1 MTVLSCNQITES
13 PDPKMASA
21 SGFEL
26 YLTKYEVS
34 MLSRLKYKCP
44 WQKGQTAGKTEG
56 QLERLN
62 RWMADEQTGRQDCK
76 V

>member
-1 MTVLSCNQITES
+1 
-13 PDPKMASA
+13 MA
-21 SGFEL
+21 E
-26 YLTKYEVS
+26 K
-34 MLSRLKYKCP
+34 R
-44 WQKGQTAGKTEG
+44 QTAGKTEG